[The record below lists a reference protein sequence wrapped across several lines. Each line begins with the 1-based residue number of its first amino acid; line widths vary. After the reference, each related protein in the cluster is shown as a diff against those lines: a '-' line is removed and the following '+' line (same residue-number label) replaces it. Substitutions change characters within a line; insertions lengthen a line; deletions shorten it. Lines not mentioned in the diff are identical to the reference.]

1 MDGYYALSDLVDI
14 PNLRMHGRKA
24 CSGLLEQWFLGR
36 PKAVSHLHGWRYPF
50 AIGHAA
56 LSMVFQTIW
65 MSGMIVAVSNWT
77 SFLGMLLAA
86 VAVVAWVAIP
96 AVTWWMKH
104 WFESPTDSP
113 DRRRTRRKMIGGLV
127 TAGMIASALLAMRN
141 PFSHRVPVVVRFRNE
156 QVARAASDGMVASVL
171 VKTGEHVH
179 RGQLLV
185 EMTDD
190 DLILRREQMSDELQ
204 LTMIKY
210 RQLLSMG
217 KLADAEAANE
227 SAKQQRASLAEL
239 DQSVAQTRIVAM
251 RDGIIVNELPE
262 RWVGRFAKRG
272 DVLIRVAD
280 PSDKE
285 LLVAV
290 HEDDFSAYNLAV
302 ETGKQLAT
310 RIRGGLRLTVK
321 PTPALPRF
329 ADYLPDPAFSALNGG
344 DVPVIADAKAPD
356 GVKPTTPL
364 GTAVAYLSNLDS
376 RSLQAGQRGLLYLD
390 DDQTVY
396 SRLKKWLLNGQ

>member
-1 MDGYYALSDLVDI
+1 
-14 PNLRMHGRKA
+14 
-24 CSGLLEQWFLGR
+24 
-36 PKAVSHLHGWRYPF
+36 
-50 AIGHAA
+50 
-56 LSMVFQTIW
+56 
-65 MSGMIVAVSNWT
+65 
-77 SFLGMLLAA
+77 
-86 VAVVAWVAIP
+86 
-96 AVTWWMKH
+96 
-104 WFESPTDSP
+104 
-113 DRRRTRRKMIGGLV
+113 
-127 TAGMIASALLAMRN
+127 
-141 PFSHRVPVVVRFRNE
+141 
-156 QVARAASDGMVASVL
+156 MVASVL
-171 VKTGEHVH
+171 VKTGEFVH
-179 RGQLLV
+179 RGQLLA

-190 DLILRREQMSDELQ
+190 ELILRRDQMNDELQ

-239 DQSVAQTRIVAM
+239 DQSVAQSRIVAL
-251 RDGIIVNELPE
+251 RDGIVVNELPE
-262 RWVGRFAKRG
+262 RWVGRFAKCG

-290 HEDDFSAYNLAV
+290 QEDDFSAYNLAV

-329 ADYLPDPAFSALNGG
+329 DDYLPDPAFSALNGG
-344 DVPVIADAKAPD
+344 DVPVISDPKAPD
-356 GVKPTTPL
+356 GVKPSTPM
-364 GTAVAYLSNLDS
+364 GTAVAYLTDQDS
-376 RSLQAGQRGLLYLD
+376 RMVQAGQRGLLYLD

-396 SRLKKWLLNGQ
+396 SRVKKWLLKGQ